1 LGRLDANKG
10 DVLLNDGKG
19 NFSILSQ
26 NVSGIVLQGQVRDM
40 VIIKQKDE
48 QSVLFLQNNEYP
60 VLYKLKSK
68 VLEVKK

>member
-1 LGRLDANKG
+1 
-10 DVLLNDGKG
+10 LLNDGKS

-40 VIIKQKDE
+40 VIVKQKDG

-60 VLYKLKSK
+60 VLYKFKSK
-68 VLEVKK
+68 VLEVKKMKSSK